1 MTEMPLNRQIDR
13 RAVIAFAVAM
23 VPSAAALGGG
33 AGAKLSVREIVTML
47 KNTEQGRPPELS
59 RRDLSGLDLA
69 ELDFRGADLSE
80 SNLFGADLTGSNLEA
95 ANLHHAILD
104 RTVLVRTRFT
114 GANLK
119 NASIRRPSVS
129 PDLSFDSRELPI
141 FRRANLAGVQLTARL
156 EGADFS
162 GADLSN
168 ASFTLWHE
176 RDLGGAPATGLDR
189 CDFTEARMRGVNMRG
204 LSLARAVFREADLRE
219 ADLRDTDL
227 RSSDLT
233 GALLDGAKLVGA
245 RLDGAIGLHVPAG
258 D

>member
-1 MTEMPLNRQIDR
+1 MRETTLNKPFDR
-13 RAVIAFAVAM
+13 RFFIGLFAAVI
-23 VPSAAALGGG
+23 PGAAAQGG
-33 AGAKLSVREIVTML
+33 ATRRLSVREVVIML
-47 KNTEQGRPPELS
+47 KRAEDGRPPDLS
-59 RRDLSGLDLA
+59 RRDLSGLNLA
-69 ELDFRGADLSE
+69 ELDFTGADLSE
-80 SNLFGADLTGSNLEA
+80 SNLFGADLTGSNLEG
-95 ANLHHAILD
+95 ANLSHAILD
-104 RTVLVRTRFT
+104 RSVLIRAQFT
-114 GANLK
+114 NANLTH
-119 NASIRRPSVS
+119 ASIRRPSVS
-129 PDLSFDSRELPI
+129 SDLSFDSRELPV

-189 CDFTEARMRGVNMRG
+189 CDFTGARMRGVNMRG
-204 LSLARAVFREADLRE
+204 LSLAYAVFRKADLRD

-233 GALLDGAKLVGA
+233 GALLERTRLQGA
-245 RLDGAIGLHVPAG
+245 RLDGVIGFSAPRG